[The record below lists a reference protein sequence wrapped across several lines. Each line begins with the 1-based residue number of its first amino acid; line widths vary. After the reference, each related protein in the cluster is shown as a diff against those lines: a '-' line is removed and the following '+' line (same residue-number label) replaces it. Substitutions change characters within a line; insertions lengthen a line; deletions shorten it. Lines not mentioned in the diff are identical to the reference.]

1 MSTGLERASIDLADS
16 HQPQTDLA
24 IASSKFITPMVSISS
39 VIANLTGGA
48 AEYYLV
54 RWYDSKN
61 AVGTKAG
68 SGWSEFSLTDAANK
82 LNKTVA
88 TTRKNFYKCLHN
100 GFFWN
105 VNIKGDHVRIR
116 YKSEARVAHEKSKQR
131 LGSFARIPLNQLQ
144 HLNIAATEVQTEA
157 LQRSSVIAATRHTK
171 QEDKDEKRQVTP
183 IDKLFA
189 DSRQK
194 QCQNWGAATHIIYQG
209 PRCTFVSENF
219 VAYGVSQERV
229 AEHLGV
235 SDRTVRSRLSR
246 LKQEAIGKQIQKTQL
261 AVKTDDSPRNW
272 KTVFNALTIEGA
284 QMSAKEMIRNYN
296 YGKAVF
302 KLSANVY
309 SFNDI
314 EMIKQNWKKRE
325 LKKRIKEE
333 EEKVVGI
340 IVGIETKT
348 EGEEIKEAGERINK
362 LSSEVEAGTSEPSD
376 RSTKEEVVTEN
387 SSSAQESISTSN
399 SGESQFKPG
408 DRVVIQMPGTRF
420 HGMKQTIR
428 GITYDALDRQVY
440 ELDFLLGGV
449 WHLLPST
456 ALQLVHSEPDEP
468 RAVEGT
474 AIPTEL
480 IISGD
485 DIRALEIPKSHWL
498 NALFGNGHRI
508 RQEEVKPKIWQQ
520 LLHRM
525 TGHKLVEANMMQ

>member
-1 MSTGLERASIDLADS
+1 MKQQLFTNQSSQS
-16 HQPQTDLA
+16 PQATDTNCTT
-24 IASSKFITPMVSISS
+24 KTTTPMVSISS
-39 VIANLTGGA
+39 VIGNLRGGA
-48 AEYYLV
+48 AEYYLA
-54 RWYDSKN
+54 RHHDSKD
-61 AVGTKAG
+61 AIGSKAG
-68 SGWSEFSLTDAANK
+68 SGWAQFSLTKAAQH
-82 LNKTVA
+82 LNKTPA
-88 TTRKNFYKCLHN
+88 TVRKNLYQGLHN

-105 VNIKGDHVRIR
+105 VKIKGDNVLVR
-116 YKSEARVAHEKSKQR
+116 YKSEARIAFEQGKEH
-131 LGSFARIPLNQLQ
+131 LGSFGRIPLERLT
-144 HLNIAATEVQTEA
+144 HLSIAATEVQTEA

-171 QEDKDEKRQVTP
+171 QEDTDEKRQVTP

-194 QCQNWGAATHIIYQG
+194 QCQNWGAETHIIYQG
-209 PRCTFVSENF
+209 PRCTFVSRDF
-219 VAYGVSQERV
+219 LPYGVSQERV
-229 AEHLGV
+229 AEHLEV

-284 QMSAKEMIRNYN
+284 HMSAKEMIRNYN

-302 KLSANVY
+302 QLSTNVY
-309 SFNDI
+309 NFDDI
-314 EMIKQNWKKRE
+314 EMIKQGWKKKD

-333 EEKVVGI
+333 EKAVGI
-340 IVGIETKT
+340 DVGIVETKEKET
-348 EGEEIKEAGERINK
+348 KEAEERTNK
-362 LSSEVEAGTSEPSD
+362 SKPEAEGRNRKPSD

-387 SSSAQESISTSN
+387 FSSAQESISTSN
-399 SGESQFKPG
+399 SGESLFKPG
-408 DRVVIQMPGTRF
+408 DMVVIQMPGTRF

-440 ELDFLLGGV
+440 ELDFLLGGA
-449 WHLLPST
+449 WHLLPGT

-480 IISGD
+480 IVSGD

-498 NALFGNGHRI
+498 NALFGKGHRI

-525 TGHKLVEANMMQ
+525 TGHKLTEANMMQ